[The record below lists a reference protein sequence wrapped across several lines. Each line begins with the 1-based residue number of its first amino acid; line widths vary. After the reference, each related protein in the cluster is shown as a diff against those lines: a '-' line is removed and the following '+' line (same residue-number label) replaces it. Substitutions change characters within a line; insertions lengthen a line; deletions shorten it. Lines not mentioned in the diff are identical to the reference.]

1 MQTPRNPLDI
11 IYGRKKKTRKAF
23 KTSTKKMEWM
33 SSAGKDALDWR
44 TNFAKKSRCRNCKQT
59 LTWGDRGYEF
69 DHKDD
74 HNSNASQK
82 NCFLVCRNCHGKATV
97 IKKKKVKDRI
107 SG

>member
-44 TNFAKKSRCRNCKQT
+44 TNFAKKSREEAN
-59 LTWGDRGYEF
+59 
-69 DHKDD
+69 
-74 HNSNASQK
+74 
-82 NCFLVCRNCHGKATV
+82 
-97 IKKKKVKDRI
+97 KVRDIINQYRI
-107 SG
+107 